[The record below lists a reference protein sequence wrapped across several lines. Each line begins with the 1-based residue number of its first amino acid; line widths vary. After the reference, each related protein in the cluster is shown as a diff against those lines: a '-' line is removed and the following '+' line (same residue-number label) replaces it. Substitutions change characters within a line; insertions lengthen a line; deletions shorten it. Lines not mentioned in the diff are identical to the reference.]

1 MKKDQDDN
9 KLIDPKLRPAAEAQL
24 ANNKRPNIMAQT
36 PEELLHELRVHQIE
50 LEMQNE
56 SLRQTQQA
64 LEESRDRYI
73 DLYEFAPVAYLT
85 LSEKGMITQINLTG
99 VTLLGQERH
108 ELVNKNFFSL
118 VTREYQNRWVH
129 HFNVA
134 INQTEHL
141 CIELSLQKRNG
152 EVFQAQLDCVST
164 APGLSITLSDITQRK
179 QAEQNLRIAAT
190 AFESQEGMMI
200 TNADNVLI
208 RVNKA
213 FTTITGYTA
222 EEVIGNNP
230 RMLSSGR
237 QDKLFY
243 DQMWKTLN
251 TTNYWEGEVWNKRK
265 NGDIYPEKLTITAV
279 KNSDDMVTNYVGTFT
294 DISLSKNAE
303 QKIADL
309 AYYDPLTQLPNRRL
323 MIDRMHHA
331 MAASTRRASACA
343 LLFLDLDHFKAL
355 NDTLG
360 HDMGDLLLQQVST
373 RLQDSLREGDTVSR
387 FGGDEFVVLLEGLN
401 VDEIE
406 AATQAEDIAKKILS
420 SIRKPYHLISQNYTC
435 STSIG
440 IAVFNGHKFEVE
452 DLLKQADIA
461 MYQAKDD
468 GRNTFRFFDPQMQ
481 LTITALAV
489 LEKELN
495 QAIEQQQFQLYYQI
509 QIDSSNHAQGAEVLI
524 RWLHPER
531 GVISPLNF
539 IPLAEKTGL
548 ILPIGQWVLDS
559 ACAQLKAWQHNPLTQ
574 DLILAVNV
582 SAKQFHQDYFVQQVK
597 DTIQRHD
604 INPEKLRLELTESM
618 LAVNINDII
627 TKMDA
632 LSKLGF
638 YFSLDDFGTGYSS
651 LQYLKKLPLY
661 QLKIDKSFV
670 DNIVS
675 DSSDQAIV
683 RTIIAMAHS
692 LDLKVIAE
700 GVETK
705 EQQQILLTEGCANY
719 QGYLFSKPV
728 PVNEFEEL
736 LRKTD

>member
-638 YFSLDDFGTGYSS
+638 HFSLDDFGTGYSS